1 MTHRKNI
8 STYISRI
15 AISLLLIV
23 AATGNGRAQ
32 QKNIIIPE
40 DSIPMFR
47 GFAVSFDLVGP
58 AMLALSD
65 HGVSEGAFCL
75 NHHDQW
81 FHIIEVGYGN
91 VNHANEEVTGSN
103 YKTGAHYC
111 RIGMDWN
118 LLKQKHSPNSA

>member
-65 HGVSEGAFCL
+65 HGEYEGAFRL
-75 NHHDQW
+75 NLHDQW
-81 FHIIEVGYGN
+81 FPIVEVGYGKA
-91 VNHANEEVTGSN
+91 NHENDEVTGIT
-103 YKTGAHYC
+103 YKTGAPYF

-118 LLKQKHSPNSA
+118 LL

>member
-23 AATGNGRAQ
+23 AATGNGRSQ

-65 HGVSEGAFCL
+65 HGEYEGAFRL
-75 NHHDQW
+75 NLHDQW
-81 FHIIEVGYGN
+81 N
-91 VNHANEEVTGSN
+91 
-103 YKTGAHYC
+103 K
-111 RIGMDWN
+111 IGDIV
-118 LLKQKHSPNSA
+118 